1 VADAV
6 AAMAQIETSSGKIAD
21 IIGVIDE
28 IARQTNLLALN
39 AAVEAARAGDAG
51 RGFAVVASEVRT
63 LAQRSSQAA
72 KDIKDLITSS
82 NGQVAQGV
90 ELVNKTGA
98 ALDEIVAAIKDVAA
112 LVGDIAGASMEQ
124 ANGVDQ
130 VNKAL
135 TQMDEV
141 TQRNAALVEENA
153 ATAKT
158 LEQQARAMDER
169 VSYFRLA
176 QEQAAGAAAKPI
188 KSPSAATRRAAP
200 GPAGRGRNGHAA
212 VPGAFDRAS

>member
-1 VADAV
+1 MPRTPNTPMCPTSKAREIADRSGKVVADAV
-6 AAMAQIETSSGKIAD
+6 AAMTQIETSAGKIAD

-112 LVGDIAGASMEQ
+112 LV
-124 ANGVDQ
+124 
-130 VNKAL
+130 
-135 TQMDEV
+135 
-141 TQRNAALVEENA
+141 
-153 ATAKT
+153 
-158 LEQQARAMDER
+158 
-169 VSYFRLA
+169 
-176 QEQAAGAAAKPI
+176 
-188 KSPSAATRRAAP
+188 
-200 GPAGRGRNGHAA
+200 
-212 VPGAFDRAS
+212 